1 MVFAVVV
8 VAAHAETR
16 EFIGLV
22 HEYVAA
28 SSAPA
33 TTVQAVHVSASSA
46 QAALSVLK
54 KPVLQFTD
62 ANLVLVAVVQVYVGL
77 VPALAMSVHDLHVLP
92 VV

>member
-1 MVFAVVV
+1 MVFAV

-33 TTVQAVHVSASSA
+33 TTVQAVQVSAVSWYRQCTVVEKKPSA
-46 QAALSVLK
+46 QPPK
-54 KPVLQFTD
+54 
-62 ANLVLVAVVQVYVGL
+62 ANLVSVAVVQVYNSSSWSLG
-77 VPALAMSVHDLHVLP
+77 
-92 VV
+92 

>member
-33 TTVQAVHVSASSA
+33 TTVQAVQVSAVSWYR
-46 QAALSVLK
+46 QCI
-54 KPVLQFTD
+54 
-62 ANLVLVAVVQVYVGL
+62 VVG
-77 VPALAMSVHDLHVLP
+77 
-92 VV
+92 